1 MAKSYLVGRDAK
13 TGQFLLGRESFAKIS
28 AVEGIRMPKG
38 MAEKFAQLDRKKA
51 SASTRRTELKA
62 AYGKKK

>member
-13 TGQFLLGRESFAKIS
+13 TGRFVLGRESFAKIS

-38 MAEKFAQLDRKKA
+38 MSDRFAKLDRDKA
-51 SASTRRTELKA
+51 SAATRRSELKA

>member
-13 TGQFLLGRESFAKIS
+13 TGQFVLGRESFVKIS
-28 AVEGIRMPKG
+28 AVEGIRMPKS
-38 MAEKFAQLDRKKA
+38 MTEKFAKLDREKA
-51 SASTRRTELKA
+51 SAGTRRAELKA